1 MGEGSGSWID
11 VRRGGR
17 ASDRLVVAATLV
29 LVFGACVALRPR
41 VAHAGFGDAARVA
54 AVVVTRIACGPWTI
68 VGPTGSIVVGTF
80 ACTWTL
86 PAN

>member
-11 VRRGGR
+11 VRRGAR
-17 ASDRLVVAATLV
+17 ASDRLVVAAALV
-29 LVFGACVALRPR
+29 LVFGVCLMGRPR
-41 VAHAGFGDAARVA
+41 VAHAGLDAARVA

-68 VGPTGSIVVGTF
+68 VGPTGSIIVGSFT
-80 ACTWTL
+80 CTWTL